1 MIRAIRAAMR
11 YGRTLNEVLDL
22 IEEIDGAIRPDGK
35 ISRDERSRILK
46 HFWAVV
52 KSIQETK

>member
-22 IEEIDGAIRPDGK
+22 MEEIDGAVRPDGK

-52 KSIQETK
+52 KSIQENR

>member
-22 IEEIDGAIRPDGK
+22 IEEIDGAIRPEVK

-52 KSIQETK
+52 KSIQENR

>member
-52 KSIQETK
+52 KSIQATK

>member
-1 MIRAIRAAMR
+1 MIRAIRAAIR
-11 YGRTLNEVLDL
+11 YGKTLNEVLDL

-52 KSIQETK
+52 KSIQENR

>member
-1 MIRAIRAAMR
+1 MIRAIIAAMR

-52 KSIQETK
+52 KSIQENR